1 MTEFCKRYPN
11 TKMIDVVNEPPP
23 HTTPAY
29 ADAIG
34 GGTNGNWQWITNS
47 FTWARAACPGAILI
61 LNDYNNIEWSGDNT
75 HYLSIISALKT
86 AGAPIDAIGAQ
97 AHDLDN
103 AGVSTT
109 TVRSLLAKL
118 ATTGAL
124 PIYVTELDLSYTDD
138 NQQLTA
144 YQQWFPLLRDSGY
157 VKGITIWGWIYG
169 KTWAPSPNSG
179 LIRNGAFRPAMTW
192 LMQQLGRPTQ

>member
-1 MTEFCKRYPN
+1 MN
-11 TKMIDVVNEPPP
+11 TRFSATLPAPSANPGLLHEPVVVP
-23 HTTPAY
+23 H
-29 ADAIG
+29 D
-34 GGTNGNWQWITNS
+34 QL
-47 FTWARAACPGAILI
+47 R
-61 LNDYNNIEWSGDNT
+61 
-75 HYLSIISALKT
+75 
-86 AGAPIDAIGAQ
+86 
-97 AHDLDN
+97 
-103 AGVSTT
+103 
-109 TVRSLLAKL
+109 
-118 ATTGAL
+118 
-124 PIYVTELDLSYTDD
+124 LDLVHGIHCHTDD